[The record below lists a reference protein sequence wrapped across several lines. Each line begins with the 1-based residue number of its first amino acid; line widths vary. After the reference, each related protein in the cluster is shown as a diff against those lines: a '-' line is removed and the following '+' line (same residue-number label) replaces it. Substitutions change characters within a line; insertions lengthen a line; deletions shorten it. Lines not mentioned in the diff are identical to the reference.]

1 MLDSPVEIT
10 EYGGVCTNHS
20 QTHGTVISQSP
31 CRTYRL
37 WMSLLAFSIK
47 FYTQTHTLMSGL
59 LGSFYNRKN
68 WGSENSGKLSK
79 SIKII
84 NNITGIKTP
93 FVNFYS
99 CSSWWCLEL
108 GRHYINLVEENIST
122 LSYHINYTIVL
133 YYVTLYCTTL

>member
-1 MLDSPVEIT
+1 MEFVLTTPKLMGLSLASLHVGLIG
-10 EYGGVCTNHS
+10 YGWVCLLFPLNF
-20 QTHGTVISQSP
+20 TH
-31 CRTYRL
+31 RNTY
-37 WMSLLAFSIK
+37 I
-47 FYTQTHTLMSGL
+47 QTHTLMYGL
-59 LGSFYNRKN
+59 LGSLYKRKN

-99 CSSWWCLEL
+99 CSSWWRLEL